1 MADTPHNKSP
11 KRPFKGKKDYP
22 KQKPR
27 LRYKA
32 DLWGT
37 HAVTAAWLNP
47 DREIKALYITAN
59 MLESFKAIIKEA
71 ASLDRPQPQIIDK
84 REMDRM
90 LPGAVHQGIAID
102 AAPLPETFVMDLIAR
117 TAERKKSTILIL
129 DQVTD
134 PHNVGAILRSACAFG
149 VDGMVMQRKN
159 SPELTGVLAKTATG
173 AVEHVPVAYEINLS
187 DTIDTL
193 RQHGFTVIGL
203 DEHADTIAAV
213 QKGGKI
219 AFVLGAEG
227 TGMRP
232 KVKEHCDQVVS
243 LPTVG
248 PIESLNVSNAAAIA
262 LYALNN

>member
-1 MADTPHNKSP
+1 MIDKPPHKSRKPHNKG
-11 KRPFKGKKDYP
+11 KREFK

-27 LRYKA
+27 LRHKA

-37 HAVTAAWLNP
+37 HAVSAAWLNP
-47 DREIKALYITAN
+47 EREIKALYITEN
-59 MLESFKAIIKEA
+59 MLDAFKPIMREA
-71 ASLDRPQPQIIDK
+71 KGLERPAPQIIEK
-84 REMDRM
+84 HEMNRM
-90 LPGAVHQGIAID
+90 LPGAVHQGIAVD

-117 TAERKKSTILIL
+117 TADRKKSTILIL

-173 AVEHVPVAYEINLS
+173 AIEHVPVAYEINLS

-193 RQHGFTVIGL
+193 KSHGYTVIGL
-203 DEHADTIAAV
+203 DEHADTIANV
-213 QKGGKI
+213 KKGGKI

>member
-1 MADTPHNKSP
+1 
-11 KRPFKGKKDYP
+11 
-22 KQKPR
+22 
-27 LRYKA
+27 
-32 DLWGT
+32 
-37 HAVTAAWLNP
+37 
-47 DREIKALYITAN
+47 
-59 MLESFKAIIKEA
+59 
-71 ASLDRPQPQIIDK
+71 
-84 REMDRM
+84 
-90 LPGAVHQGIAID
+90 
-102 AAPLPETFVMDLIAR
+102 
-117 TAERKKSTILIL
+117 
-129 DQVTD
+129 
-134 PHNVGAILRSACAFG
+134 
-149 VDGMVMQRKN
+149 MQRKN